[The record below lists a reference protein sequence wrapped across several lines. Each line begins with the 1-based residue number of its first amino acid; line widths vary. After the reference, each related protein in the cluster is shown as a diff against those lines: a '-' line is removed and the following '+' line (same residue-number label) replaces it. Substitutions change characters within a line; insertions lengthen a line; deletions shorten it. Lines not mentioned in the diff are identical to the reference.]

1 MKAAIKARQDREGK
15 PRKNGINTRDAVL
28 ANQELWNSNEGAKM
42 DIIDLA
48 RASGMQVIL
57 DGRIGSEIY
66 QSVCGSVSAL
76 ERFAAAVRRA
86 SESARN
92 PRAKRAPRK
101 PRGKTSAASQG
112 ASVSSD
118 FLSIRIIR

>member
-1 MKAAIKARQDREGK
+1 
-15 PRKNGINTRDAVL
+15 
-28 ANQELWNSNEGAKM
+28 M

-66 QSVCGSVSAL
+66 QSVSGSVSAL

-86 SESARN
+86 SESAHHPHQAKPTPRKS
-92 PRAKRAPRK
+92 RAKAA
-101 PRGKTSAASQG
+101 AASQG
-112 ASVSSD
+112 TPVSSD
-118 FLSIRIIR
+118 SLSIRIIR

>member
-1 MKAAIKARQDREGK
+1 
-15 PRKNGINTRDAVL
+15 
-28 ANQELWNSNEGAKM
+28 M

-101 PRGKTSAASQG
+101 PRGKTSAASQVT
-112 ASVSSD
+112 SVSSD
-118 FLSIRIIR
+118 SLSIRIIR

>member
-1 MKAAIKARQDREGK
+1 
-15 PRKNGINTRDAVL
+15 
-28 ANQELWNSNEGAKM
+28 M

-86 SESARN
+86 SEGARHEQ
-92 PRAKRAPRK
+92 PDQPQRTARKSRAKRSGAL
-101 PRGKTSAASQG
+101 QG
-112 ASVSSD
+112 EPLAGGPIGSD
-118 FLSIRIIR
+118 SLAIRIIR

>member
-1 MKAAIKARQDREGK
+1 
-15 PRKNGINTRDAVL
+15 
-28 ANQELWNSNEGAKM
+28 M

-86 SESARN
+86 SEGGRHEQPDQQNQPKRTARKS
-92 PRAKRAPRK
+92 RAKRSGAL
-101 PRGKTSAASQG
+101 RGEPIGSESIA
-112 ASVSSD
+112 
-118 FLSIRIIR
+118 IRIIR

>member
-1 MKAAIKARQDREGK
+1 
-15 PRKNGINTRDAVL
+15 
-28 ANQELWNSNEGAKM
+28 M

-76 ERFAAAVRRA
+76 ERFAAAVRHA
-86 SESARN
+86 SEHARRN
-92 PRAKRAPRK
+92 RAKRTPRK
-101 PRGKTSAASQG
+101 PRAKMAAASQG
-112 ASVSSD
+112 GQVDSD
-118 FLSIRIIR
+118 SLSIRIIR

>member
-1 MKAAIKARQDREGK
+1 
-15 PRKNGINTRDAVL
+15 
-28 ANQELWNSNEGAKM
+28 M

-76 ERFAAAVRRA
+76 ERFAAAVRRG

-92 PRAKRAPRK
+92 PHAKRAPRK
-101 PRGKTSAASQG
+101 QRSKTFPASQG
-112 ASVSSD
+112 TPVSLDS
-118 FLSIRIIR
+118 LSIRIIR